1 MNPHF
6 VNKMKNLSPKTE
18 LAIRKLNPYLLKLSK
33 QWTKTAAYLFFF
45 ACALHSISVN
55 YDRYTKYDSIITES
69 EFETGDK
76 EKLKKIFKYDVEKTP
91 DHMFFAHMQLISSR
105 SHFPKV
111 ECKQSLSA
119 KNFALGR
126 TRYIIE

>member
-6 VNKMKNLSPKTE
+6 VNKMKHFFSPKTE
-18 LAIRKLNPYLLKLSK
+18 LALRKLSPYLLKLSK

-76 EKLKKIFKYDVEKTP
+76 EGLKKILKY
-91 DHMFFAHMQLISSR
+91 MI
-105 SHFPKV
+105 
-111 ECKQSLSA
+111 
-119 KNFALGR
+119 
-126 TRYIIE
+126 